1 MYLEPQGDSV
11 TLSAPAFSA
20 PPRGPFSRAHTD
32 AVYPEGCRGDRSPDP
47 SKFAA
52 ADRGLPTLRRPGTQK
67 PRGPAAARPVPAPL
81 GGSRGR
87 RALAMLPSQR
97 PTAALTPAPQ
107 PRGPA
112 PDHSLLPANRP
123 ELPRSPRR
131 PSPFTCSIA
140 WPGTPLNRI
149 RPLRVP
155 NRTRRLLEPTRSCRD
170 PRVTAPSSPAH
181 WLSAS
186 RRLCA
191 PLLLV

>member
-20 PPRGPFSRAHTD
+20 QSRGPPFPGAHRCR
-32 AVYPEGCRGDRSPDP
+32 VPRRLPGCSVTGSLQVRS
-47 SKFAA
+47 
-52 ADRGLPTLRRPGTQK
+52 GRPGPPHAEAARHTEASG
-67 PRGPAAARPVPAPL
+67 PGRGPACSRSTRRVAGATGARHSPL
-81 GGSRGR
+81 T
-87 RALAMLPSQR
+87 R
-97 PTAALTPAPQ
+97 PTAALMPAPQ

-112 PDHSLLPANRP
+112 PDHSLFPANRP
-123 ELPRSPRR
+123 ALPRSPGR

-170 PRVTAPSSPAH
+170 PRVTAPSSPAD